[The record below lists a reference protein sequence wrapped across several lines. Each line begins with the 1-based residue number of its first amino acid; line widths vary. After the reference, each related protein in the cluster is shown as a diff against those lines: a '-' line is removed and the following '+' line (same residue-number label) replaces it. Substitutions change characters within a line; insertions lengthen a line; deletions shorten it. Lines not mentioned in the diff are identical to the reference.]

1 MGGHLWDREREQQL
15 AEMIERRF
23 SSTQVAKMWGI
34 TRNSVLGKA
43 DRLGLHFVSSNGV
56 HAVQAKRLK
65 ASSPRVQAKK
75 EKAVIVA
82 KRKILPKPPKPVVA
96 MPDPNEYFKRMPDY
110 TGRRGV
116 RNAIR
121 RLKSSDCR
129 WPYGDPKDANFHFCC
144 RMAAV
149 HDTPRYCA
157 YHKALAA
164 K

>member
-23 SSTQVAKMWGI
+23 SSTQVAKMWGVS
-34 TRNSVLGKA
+34 RNSVLGKA
-43 DRLGLHFVSSNGV
+43 QRMGLHFVSSNGV
-56 HAVQAKRLK
+56 HALQG
-65 ASSPRVQAKK
+65 KK
-75 EKAVIVA
+75 EKAVIVS
-82 KRKILPKPPKPVVA
+82 KRKILPKPPNPVVA
-96 MPDPNEYFKRMPDY
+96 TPEPEDFFKRVPDY

-157 YHKALAA
+157 HHKALAA